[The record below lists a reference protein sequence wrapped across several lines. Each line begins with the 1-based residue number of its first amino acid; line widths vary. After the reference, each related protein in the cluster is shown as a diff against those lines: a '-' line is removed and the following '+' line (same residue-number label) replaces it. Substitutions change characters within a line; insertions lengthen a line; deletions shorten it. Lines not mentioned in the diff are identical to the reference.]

1 MEREYIGI
9 DLHKAFFQACA
20 ISATGE
26 RRWEQ
31 RWPTTAVGIAALLTR
46 CGPHSWVAVEAS
58 SPTWAFVDRIVD
70 RVGRVQVVDTR
81 KTRIKAGD
89 AAKTDRLD
97 ARRLADALRRDSIVG
112 IYYPSP
118 AIRDLREL
126 GRYRCHLARLQAS
139 LKQRIH
145 ALLLRSGVA
154 TPKRLFTQRGRR
166 WLDGLTL
173 DGWADD
179 ELRGLRQVLADV
191 RTQLIPVMKAIRTIA
206 GTDPIVRRLDQHPG
220 FGPVF
225 SLTLR
230 AEIGT
235 ITRFPDGA
243 HLASYAGLVPRV
255 EWSGGRR
262 WSGRI
267 TKTGS
272 PWLRW
277 VLIEA
282 AVHQVRRQDDFG
294 CWARRL
300 AVRIGIL
307 KARVAVARALC
318 AEVFDAWPRDSPSP
332 RRRSAEPWPPGGRFV
347 IDRRRGPN

>member
-9 DLHKAFFQACA
+9 DLHKAFFQVCA
-20 ISATGE
+20 VTSTGE

-31 RWPTTAVGIAALLTR
+31 RCPTTAAGIAALVTR
-46 CGPHSWVAVEAS
+46 CGPHSHLAVEAS
-58 SPTWAFVDRIVD
+58 SPTWAFVDRIAPH
-70 RVGRVQVVDTR
+70 VGAVHVVDTR
-81 KTRIKAGD
+81 KTRIKAGY

-112 IYYPSP
+112 IYYPPP

-145 ALLLRSGVA
+145 ALLLRQGVA
-154 TPKRLFTQRGRR
+154 APRGLFTQRGTR
-166 WLDGLTL
+166 WLDTVALE
-173 DGWADD
+173 GWAAD

-191 RTQLIPVMKAIRTIA
+191 RAQLVPVLTAIRRIA
-206 GTDPIVRRLDQHPG
+206 AADPIARRLDHQPG

-225 SLTLR
+225 SVTLR

-235 ITRFPDGA
+235 IDRFPDGP

-255 EWSGGRR
+255 ERSGSRQ

-282 AVHQVRRQDDFG
+282 AIHQFRRPDALG
-294 CWARRL
+294 RWARSL
-300 AVRIGIL
+300 AVKKGML

-318 AEVFDAWPRDSPSP
+318 AEIVAVWPRP
-332 RRRSAEPWPPGGRFV
+332 
-347 IDRRRGPN
+347 